1 MPRASRPQPQS
12 APTRSDNCSSTATH
26 RADHR
31 LHDQALG
38 RVLPVRDRLAQ
49 GYYDQPQLTDA
60 VVARMLGLL
69 NAEQN

>member
-1 MPRASRPQPQS
+1 MYDFEPAVRRFFDSQR
-12 APTRSDNCSSTATH
+12 C
-26 RADHR
+26 ADHR

>member
-1 MPRASRPQPQS
+1 MYDFEPAVRRFFDSQR
-12 APTRSDNCSSTATH
+12 C
-26 RADHR
+26 ADHR

-38 RVLPVRDRLAQ
+38 RVLPVRDRVLPVRDRLAQ
-49 GYYDQPQLTDA
+49 GYYDQPQLTEA